1 MSQHDFNLSDNFKL
15 GIFASNCSGGLTAST
30 LEDGWDASWAENLE
44 LAQMA
49 DEAGIDF
56 LLSAARF
63 IGHGGEKDFHGTV
76 LETVTWTSALLA
88 KTNKIQVFAT
98 LHSALNH
105 PIVVAKQIATM
116 AQISGHRVGL
126 NIVAGWNKPEYDA
139 MGLQLP
145 DDHETR
151 YDYADEWYRLV
162 KKTWQSSE
170 PFDWNG
176 TFFQTKGTYGKPNLI
191 PTPPIFNAAGSKE
204 GREFAVKNSDF
215 LFTPASDLERSKT
228 EIKELKK
235 EAEALDRNIK
245 VLTFSHVI
253 CRPTEEEAQAEWD
266 RQLNNADHGAVQHLI
281 DTLFS
286 FCKSFPPDLF
296 EGLRQRIVVGH
307 GGFPLV
313 GTPEQ
318 VADGLI
324 SLKHTGFSGSTL
336 SFLNY
341 TQEFPYF
348 RDHVMPILR
357 EKGLLQTTD

>member
-1 MSQHDFNLSDNFKL
+1 MQQHNFNLTDHFKL

-30 LEDGWDASWAENLE
+30 LEDGWEASWSENLE

-49 DEAGIDF
+49 DDAGIDF

-88 KTNKIQVFAT
+88 KTRKIHVFAT
-98 LHSALNH
+98 IHSALNH
-105 PIVVAKQIATM
+105 PVVVAKQIATM
-116 AQISGHRVGL
+116 AQIGGNRVGL

-139 MGLQLP
+139 MGIQLP

-151 YDYADEWYRLV
+151 YEYAHEWYGLI
-162 KKTWQSSE
+162 KKIWQSSE
-170 PFDWNG
+170 PFDWEG
-176 TFFQTKGTYGKPNLI
+176 KFFQTQGTYGKPTLI
-191 PTPPIFNAAGSKE
+191 PAPPILNAAGSKE
-204 GREFAVKNSDF
+204 GREFAIRNSDF
-215 LFTPASDLERSKT
+215 LFTPASDLERSVT
-228 EIKELKK
+228 EIEALKK
-235 EAEALDRNIK
+235 EAEKLNKIIK

-318 VADGLI
+318 VAEGLI
-324 SLKHTGFSGSTL
+324 QLKQTGFSGSTL

-341 TQEFPYF
+341 TKEFPYF

-357 EKGLLQTTD
+357 EKGLLQSSS